1 MGGGEQ
7 AAAALRTKLRRF
19 RERGE
24 IPEAVG
30 YGLPTALILLALLW
44 PFLYGVVPSR
54 AVWKSTSASG
64 APRRW
69 RGGRRDDSARTRRKI
84 LISTQVDGSGDD
96 VVAAEKIQQAL
107 EEAITAKSEGLMVK
121 TLDDNATYEPSKRS
135 LNWLKLKKSMLR
147 HMLNKCSMHL
157 SKLNGIKIIQ
167 IPSQVQ
173 MWVNPLQMKV

>member
-24 IPEAVG
+24 VPAAVG
-30 YGLPTALILLALLW
+30 YGLPTALIVLALLW

-69 RGGRRDDSARTRRKI
+69 RGGRRDDSARTRRKS
-84 LISTQVDGSGDD
+84 LISTQPTTAAALRSVSAKRR
-96 VVAAEKIQQAL
+96 VA
-107 EEAITAKSEGLMVK
+107 T
-121 TLDDNATYEPSKRS
+121 
-135 LNWLKLKKSMLR
+135 
-147 HMLNKCSMHL
+147 
-157 SKLNGIKIIQ
+157 
-167 IPSQVQ
+167 
-173 MWVNPLQMKV
+173 